1 LNDRAKSSSFTVTG
15 SGRLG
20 EWMSQRRAG
29 FRLAIAA
36 LLAFACAST
45 STGIAQ
51 TAPGTPPYRDV
62 SLAADARAADL
73 VSRMTL
79 EEKAQQ
85 LLHDAPAI
93 PRLGVREYN
102 WWSEGLHGVAANNF
116 ATVFPQAIGLA
127 ATWDAQRLH
136 DVANTIGV
144 EFRAKYV
151 QDRHRLGGS
160 DWFAGLTVWSPNINI
175 FRDPRWGRGQ
185 ETYGEDPYL
194 TSRLGVAFVTG
205 LQGGD
210 PRHPLAIATPKH
222 FAVHSGPEPNRH
234 REDVRIS
241 AHDLE
246 DTYLPAFRAAV
257 VEGRAGSV
265 MCAYNAVDGVPA
277 CANEN
282 LLGLHL
288 RQGWGFDG
296 YVVSDCDAVGN
307 IYRPDQHHYS
317 ATPEAGVAA
326 AFRAGM
332 DLICG
337 GAEESEHILGAVR
350 HGLLP
355 EAVVDA
361 SLRRLFAARIRLGH
375 FDPPGSSFPTISAHD
390 NDTEA
395 HRTQSQLMAEAS
407 MVLLRNRDNLLPL
420 RAPPRSIAVIGPNAD
435 SVEAL
440 VGNYE
445 GTPSHPVTVLSGLR
459 QRFPDSRI
467 SHVAGS
473 GLINPA
479 LLPVPDNVL
488 CADAGCRRRGLTE
501 TRFAD
506 ANLSGRPVS
515 TEVRPNAS
523 MAWQG
528 EQRVGGTRW
537 TGYLNAP
544 ESGTYRFRYDAFG
557 GYRIWIDDRLVVD
570 AWNVDWRPSIASGT
584 IALEAGRA
592 DAIRVE
598 TFQRRDHGDERL
610 VWAIPS
616 DQGARDALAAAR
628 DADLVVFVAGLTA
641 QLEGEEMRID
651 APGFAGG
658 DRSSL
663 DLPGPQ
669 QQLLERIAALGKPLV
684 LVLMNGSALS
694 VNWADAH
701 VPAIVEAWYPGGQG
715 GTAVARLIAG
725 DYSPAGRLPV
735 TFYRS
740 VDQLPAFEDYSMGR
754 RTYRYFAGEPL
765 YPFGYGL
772 SYTSFDYA
780 DPWLSSRRVRA
791 DGSVT
796 VSANVTNSGAM
807 DSDEVVQLYASRP
820 GVAGAPIRALVGFQ
834 RIHLARGESRRVRFT
849 LHDRDLSIVDPEGV
863 RRTVPG
869 EVDLWI
875 GGGQPGGAAA
885 GVATRL
891 RITSAATWP
900 I

>member
-1 LNDRAKSSSFTVTG
+1 MAKG
-15 SGRLG
+15 PAPIRL
-20 EWMSQRRAG
+20 
-29 FRLAIAA
+29 LIAA
-36 LLAFACAST
+36 VAAFVCAPASN
-45 STGIAQ
+45 GIAQ
-51 TAPGTPPYRDV
+51 NMAAPPSYRDV

-85 LLHDAPAI
+85 LLNDAPAI

-102 WWSEGLHGVAANNF
+102 WWSEGLHGVAANNI

-127 ATWDAQRLH
+127 ATWDAPRLH
-136 DVANTIGV
+136 DVAGTIGV

-205 LQGGD
+205 LQGDD
-210 PRHPLAIATPKH
+210 PRHPLAVSTPKH

-234 REDVRIS
+234 REDVRVS

-246 DTYLPAFRAAV
+246 DTYLPAFRATV
-257 VEGRAGSV
+257 MEGHAGSV

-282 LLGLHL
+282 LLARHL
-288 RQGWGFDG
+288 RQGWGFTG

-307 IYRPDQHHYS
+307 IYRPGEHHYT
-317 ATPEAGVAA
+317 ATPEEGVAA
-326 AFRAGM
+326 AFRSGM

-337 GAEESEHILGAVR
+337 DAEESEHILAAVR
-350 HGLLP
+350 RGLLP
-355 EAVVDA
+355 EATIDA
-361 SLRRLFAARIRLGH
+361 ALRRLFAARIRLGQ
-375 FDPPGSSFPTISAHD
+375 FDPPGSAFPTISAHD

-395 HRTQSQLMAEAS
+395 HRAQSQLMAQAS
-407 MVLLRNRDNLLPL
+407 MVLLRNQDNLLPL
-420 RAPPRSIAVIGPNAD
+420 RAAPRSIAVIGPNAD

-440 VGNYE
+440 VGNYN

-467 SHVAGS
+467 SFVAGS

-479 LLPVPDNVL
+479 LLPVPDEAL
-488 CADAGCRRRGLTE
+488 CSNANCRDHGLTE
-501 TRFAD
+501 TQFAD
-506 ANLSGRPVS
+506 ATLTGTPVS
-515 TEVRPNAS
+515 TRVRPNAR

-528 EQRVGGTRW
+528 EQRVGATRW
-537 TGYLNAP
+537 TGYLHAP
-544 ESGTYRFRYDAFG
+544 ESGEYRFRYDAFG
-557 GYRIWIDDRLVVD
+557 GYRIWVDDRLVVD
-570 AWNVDWRPSIASGT
+570 AWHVDWRPSIASGT
-584 IALEAGRA
+584 IRLEAGRTY
-592 DAIRVE
+592 AIRVE
-598 TFQRRDHGDERL
+598 SFQRRDSGDERL

-628 DADLVVFVAGLTA
+628 NADLVVFVAGLTA

-658 DRSSL
+658 DRTSL
-663 DLPGPQ
+663 DLPAPQ
-669 QQLLERIAALGKPLV
+669 QQLLERVAALGKPMV

-694 VNWADAH
+694 VNWADSH

-740 VDQLPAFEDYSMGR
+740 VDQLPDFEDYSMGR
-754 RTYRYFAGEPL
+754 RTYRYFAGAPL

-772 SYTSFDYA
+772 SYTSFSYS
-780 DPWLSSRRVRA
+780 DPQLSSGRIGA
-791 DGSVT
+791 AGSVT
-796 VSANVTNSGAM
+796 VSVNVANSGAM
-807 DSDEVVQLYASRP
+807 DGDEVVQLYASRP

-834 RIHLARGESRRVRFT
+834 RIHLARGQTQRVRFT
-849 LHDRDLSIVDPEGV
+849 LRDRDLSIVDAQGA
-863 RRTVPG
+863 RRTIPG
-869 EVDLWI
+869 EVNLWI
-875 GGGQPGGAAA
+875 GGGQPGGGAP
-885 GVATRL
+885 GVAARF
-891 RITSAATWP
+891 RIVSAATWP